1 MHDDNVV
8 VSDLTSNVD
17 SWKKTF
23 IFSPF
28 KKVFFYIISY
38 PIKIVEFTVSLFMVV
53 QSPDRIIVNISAGFI
68 LYSTKNSQIGL
79 SKGKQ

>member
-1 MHDDNVV
+1 MV
-8 VSDLTSNVD
+8 VSDSTSNVD

-23 IFSPF
+23 IFSPC
-28 KKVFFYIISY
+28 KKVFYIISY
-38 PIKIVEFTVSLFMVV
+38 PIKIVEFRVSLFMVV

>member
-1 MHDDNVV
+1 MLILGRKRLFFHH
-8 VSDLTSNVD
+8 L
-17 SWKKTF
+17 KRF
-23 IFSPF
+23 
-28 KKVFFYIISY
+28 FFYIISY

-53 QSPDRIIVNISAGFI
+53 QSPDRIIVNISAGFM